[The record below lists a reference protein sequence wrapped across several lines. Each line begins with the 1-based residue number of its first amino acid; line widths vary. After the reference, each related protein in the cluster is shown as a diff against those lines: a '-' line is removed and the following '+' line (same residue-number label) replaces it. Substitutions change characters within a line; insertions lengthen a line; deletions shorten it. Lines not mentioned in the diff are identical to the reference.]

1 MAALGLGGSGPRI
14 FLDRVHHS
22 RRVDERRPSIDS
34 NGNTQRFGNLF
45 LGCTLA
51 NGGFGMDRDTAV
63 AAHRNGDRERNKLA
77 DLRPEQI
84 LLLASRTEFDIS
96 LDRVRAELAD
106 FLTPTANCLR

>member
-1 MAALGLGGSGPRI
+1 MRRRGPRI

-45 LGCTLA
+45 VGCTVA

-63 AAHRNGDRERNKLA
+63 AARRNGDRERNKLA

-84 LLLASRTEFDIS
+84 LFLASRTGSTYPLIVSGLSWPTSF
-96 LDRVRAELAD
+96 
-106 FLTPTANCLR
+106 TPTASCLR